1 MTTSSA
7 NNSVFR
13 GFFEKQKLTGPNFID
28 WYRQL
33 RIVLSIED
41 KLNYL
46 EQPLP
51 PAPVAPVGQHVA
63 PKIRAA
69 HTAWQAEQERLQTT
83 RDFHSCK
90 QEEGQSVSS
99 YVLKM
104 KGYIDNL
111 ERLGHPVTLGL
122 AYLAE
127 LLKKK
132 KNAASGAGGGSGI
145 FVIELNTFLNRSWIY
160 DTGCGTHICNTTQ
173 GLRASRKLKPGAL
186 SLYVGNSQLE
196 VVEAIGNFDLSL
208 PNGLVII
215 LNNCHY
221 APSITRGVISVSRLY
236 EDGFINRFVNNT
248 IQVSRNNM
256 VYFSAIPRD
265 GIFEIDLS
273 NSYANESSIY
283 TVSNKRAKLDLDSA
297 LLWHCRLGH
306 ISKKRIEKLQHD
318 GLLNS
323 TDLRAFE
330 KCVPCMSGK
339 MARKP
344 YTHQVERAKDLLGLI
359 HTDVCG
365 PFKITSRQGAN
376 YFVTFTDD
384 FSRYG
389 YVYLLKH
396 KHEVF
401 ETFKVFQKE
410 VENQLGKT
418 IKSLRSDRGGEY
430 MSQEFLDHLK
440 DHGIIAHRTPPYTPQ
455 HNGVSERRNR
465 TLLDMVRSMMS
476 QTTLPKSFW
485 DYALETA
492 ARILNMVPTKKVE
505 KTPYEV
511 WHGQAPKL
519 SYLKVW
525 GCEAL
530 VKRDTLTK
538 PDKLEPRSI
547 KCIFIG
553 YPKETMGYSFYYP
566 PENKV
571 LVARNAEF
579 LENNLIDQEASGSLE
594 DLEIIQEEDTHPSI
608 DTSLNHEEDDL
619 EMDEPQSDIIPIRR
633 STRTR
638 MCLYIDAEEHELGD
652 LGEPANYKAALL
664 DPESD
669 KWLTAMNVEMQ
680 SMKDNEVWIL
690 VELPPNGKTVGS
702 KWLFKK
708 KTDMDGA
715 VHTYKARLVAKGY
728 TQTPGIDY
736 EETFSPVADIR
747 AIRILIAIAAYYD
760 YEIWQMDVKTAF
772 LNGYLNEEVY
782 MEQPEGFVNPKYPNR
797 VCKLK
802 RSIYG
807 LKQASRQWNKRFDD
821 EIKKFGFS
829 QNADEPCVYLK
840 ASGSNVTFLILY
852 VDDILIMG
860 NSIPMLQDVKSYLGK
875 CFAMKD
881 LGEAAYIL
889 GIKIYRDR
897 SRRLIGLC
905 QSAYIEKILKRFHM
919 ENSKRGSIPMQDKLR
934 LSKSQGASTP
944 AELKRMQSVPYASAV
959 GSIMYAVRCTRPDVA
974 FAQNITSR
982 FQQNPG
988 DLHWTTVKNILKYL
1002 RNTKDM
1008 FLVYGGDL
1016 KRELR
1021 VSCYTDAGYLT
1032 DADDLKSQTGYVFV
1046 LNGGAVDWKSAKQSI
1061 FATSSAEAE
1070 YIAAFDASKEAVWV
1084 RKFISGLGV
1093 VPTIEKPINM
1103 YCDNTGAIAIANESG
1118 ITKGARH
1125 FRAKVHYL
1133 REVIEFG
1140 DIKLEKVHTDDNLAD
1155 PFTKALA
1162 FPKHSELTRN
1172 IGMLPATDHREHSRE
1187 GLGSMYDGDKMKEV
1201 YDKALWC
1208 DKIKT
1213 LDDNLG
1219 RLTILFQGFI
1229 EKHKT
1234 QAEQERLQTTRDFH
1248 SCKQEEGQSVSS
1260 YVLKMKGYIDNL
1272 ERLGHPV
1279 TLGLAVS
1286 LILIGLRKEFD
1297 EFVAEIN
1304 MPYLG
1309 KTFNRVAAMLKL
1321 HEQTLPK
1328 NNAPA
1333 LHAI

>member
-1 MTTSSA
+1 GCEIEGTHDELLNESLLEAATKEKEVCLFDDLA
-7 NNSVFR
+7 Q
-13 GFFEKQKLTGPNFID
+13 GLLDKQKRPDPTLID
-28 WYRQL
+28 WYRPL

-41 KLNYL
+41 KFNYL

-51 PAPVAPVGQHVA
+51 PAPVAPAGVKNSVCPASKAGA
-63 PKIRAA
+63 SSDLSEIS
-69 HTAWQAEQERLQTT
+69 RLL
-83 RDFHSCK
+83 K
-90 QEEGQSVSS
+90 QEEGKSVTRNMRVCAEYNMHS
-99 YVLKM
+99 LGKT
-104 KGYIDNL
+104 GYIDNL

-122 AYLAE
+122 AASLILIGLRKGFDGFVQNYNMHSLGKTVNELHAMLKLHEQTLNLPKNNAPALHAIQAGKVQKGKKHKKRQPQMAARGQNQGNEKNKHAYAPKPKIPPPPKREDPAKDSICHECGETRHWKRSCPQYLAE

-132 KNAASGAGGGSGI
+132 KNATSGTGGSGV
-145 FVIELNTFLNRSWIY
+145 FTIELNTFLNRSWIY

-186 SLYVGNSQLE
+186 SLYVGNGQRE
-196 VVEAIGNFDLSL
+196 AVEAIGNFDLSL
-208 PNGLVII
+208 PSGLVIV

-273 NSYANESSIY
+273 NSYTNENSIY

-365 PFKITSRQGAN
+365 PFKITSRQGAS

-579 LENNLIDQEASGSLE
+579 LENSLINQEASGSLE

-619 EMDEPQSDIIPIRR
+619 EMGMKPQQVISFPIR
-633 STRTR
+633 
-638 MCLYIDAEEHELGD
+638 
-652 LGEPANYKAALL
+652 
-664 DPESD
+664 
-669 KWLTAMNVEMQ
+669 
-680 SMKDNEVWIL
+680 
-690 VELPPNGKTVGS
+690 
-702 KWLFKK
+702 
-708 KTDMDGA
+708 
-715 VHTYKARLVAKGY
+715 
-728 TQTPGIDY
+728 
-736 EETFSPVADIR
+736 
-747 AIRILIAIAAYYD
+747 RILIAIAAYYD
-760 YEIWQMDVKTAF
+760 YEIWKMDVKTAF

-782 MEQPEGFVNPKYPNR
+782 MEQPEAR
-797 VCKLK
+797 
-802 RSIYG
+802 
-807 LKQASRQWNKRFDD
+807 SRQWNKRFDD
-821 EIKKFGFS
+821 EIKKFGFT
-829 QNADEPCVYLK
+829 QNADEP
-840 ASGSNVTFLILY
+840 I
-852 VDDILIMG
+852 
-860 NSIPMLQDVKSYLGK
+860 IPMLQDVKSYLGK

-934 LSKSQGASTP
+934 LSKSQVSQ
-944 AELKRMQSVPYASAV
+944 EINKECL
-959 GSIMYAVRCTRPDVA
+959 
-974 FAQNITSR
+974 
-982 FQQNPG
+982 
-988 DLHWTTVKNILKYL
+988 
-1002 RNTKDM
+1002 
-1008 FLVYGGDL
+1008 LVFRGDL
-1016 KRELR
+1016 KSEHR
-1021 VSCYTDAGYLT
+1021 VFLAYIDAGYQT
-1032 DADDLKSQTGYVFV
+1032 DADDLIVSTWYACSV
-1046 LNGGAVDWKSAKQSI
+1046 LNGGAVDGLECQAKHLRYFHLAEKLSIIVPLMLLNEAYGLEISSGLAHGVLLSLSKKLYGMVVTYYENHLVAGAGLMLWGDLQVLMDSQEGGKGSFVWNHQSLWQI
-1061 FATSSAEAE
+1061 RSWRLYTLPNVHVLETVSGEVLYMFVDVSYPLSVKLMERMLKHKLEIDKDVVGNDMTTAEQLIWFIKNQ
-1070 YIAAFDASKEAVWV
+1070 IAAA
-1084 RKFISGLGV
+1084 
-1093 VPTIEKPINM
+1093 
-1103 YCDNTGAIAIANESG
+1103 
-1118 ITKGARH
+1118 
-1125 FRAKVHYL
+1125 
-1133 REVIEFG
+1133 
-1140 DIKLEKVHTDDNLAD
+1140 
-1155 PFTKALA
+1155 
-1162 FPKHSELTRN
+1162 
-1172 IGMLPATDHREHSRE
+1172 
-1187 GLGSMYDGDKMKEV
+1187 
-1201 YDKALWC
+1201 
-1208 DKIKT
+1208 
-1213 LDDNLG
+1213 
-1219 RLTILFQGFI
+1219 Q
-1229 EKHKT
+1229 
-1234 QAEQERLQTTRDFH
+1234 
-1248 SCKQEEGQSVSS
+1248 VS
-1260 YVLKMKGYIDNL
+1260 
-1272 ERLGHPV
+1272 PV
-1279 TLGLAVS
+1279 
-1286 LILIGLRKEFD
+1286 
-1297 EFVAEIN
+1297 
-1304 MPYLG
+1304 
-1309 KTFNRVAAMLKL
+1309 
-1321 HEQTLPK
+1321 
-1328 NNAPA
+1328 
-1333 LHAI
+1333 